1 MSYINPFLAQQLK
14 YRLKTKK
21 NKKSNGQNE
30 YDLPL
35 NASNRNTRWTH
46 SEKSS
51 LKLAMTIF
59 GDQSWKKIQRYLVN
73 RELDSR
79 KSKTIKKSDEDLYY
93 HTKRSVKAIQSK
105 IYQIKPEVE
114 QEYSIIKDKLMMYDL
129 DIKEHLKSLKKKLNK
144 EDMA

>member
-1 MSYINPFLAQQLK
+1 M
-14 YRLKTKK
+14 
-21 NKKSNGQNE
+21 
-30 YDLPL
+30 
-35 NASNRNTRWTH
+35 
-46 SEKSS
+46 
-51 LKLAMTIF
+51 
-59 GDQSWKKIQRYLVN
+59 
-73 RELDSR
+73 
-79 KSKTIKKSDEDLYY
+79 YY